1 MVRYNMFRKQLL
13 QLFTDTSV
21 KTFHQGRN
29 ALLPLRSMCIDGFTL
44 AESRQLW
51 YAWLLYKYKTDQN
64 VPDVLW
70 ASARTVILEA
80 MRGNDIKEVANAYFT
95 QFKAWKEEDLHSL
108 TDEIAQYYFHVLELK
123 QLIEQTANENT
134 VAEWRS
140 NYNAL
145 LVHIQS
151 AAERI
156 KCWDKVQERVAHL
169 QQAQR
174 SVVHQMLH
182 RVFWDQIETDIRNEE
197 YATVFCQLLELK
209 QLMTDI
215 IPVSFHSDLH
225 EHLDMDFIKQRI
237 DDKTFDDT
245 FVLGLTKWVMEALQE
260 WDSEDVRHLYDQE
273 IHALYQSVEVLE
285 WPVLLR
291 TLLEVC
297 TMLALDL
304 KTRKAVWL
312 AVIATNG
319 SKK

>member
-1 MVRYNMFRKQLL
+1 MFRKQLL

-29 ALLPLRSMCIDGFTL
+29 SLLPLRSITIDGFTL

-64 VPDVLW
+64 VPDELW

-80 MRGNDIKEVANAYFT
+80 MRGNDIKEVAYAYFT
-95 QFKAWKEEDLHSL
+95 QFKEWKEEDLHSL

-140 NYNAL
+140 NYDAL
-145 LVHIQS
+145 LIHIQS

-156 KCWDKVQERVAHL
+156 KCWNQVQERVAHL
-169 QQAQR
+169 QHAQR
-174 SVVHQMLH
+174 SVVRQMLH
-182 RVFWDQIETDIRNEE
+182 RVFWDQIESDIRHEE
-197 YATVFCQLLELK
+197 YSTVLCQLLELK

-245 FVLGLTKWVMEALQE
+245 FVLGLTKWIMEALQE

-273 IHALYQSVEVLE
+273 IQALYQSVEVLE

-312 AVIATNG
+312 AVIATNT
-319 SKK
+319 SNKR